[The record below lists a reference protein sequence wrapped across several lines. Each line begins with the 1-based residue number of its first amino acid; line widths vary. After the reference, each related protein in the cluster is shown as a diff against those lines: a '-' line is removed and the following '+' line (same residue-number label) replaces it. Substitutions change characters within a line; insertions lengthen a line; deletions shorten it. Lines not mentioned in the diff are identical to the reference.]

1 MTAEQIAAL
10 KLNKIERA
18 ALARYMDGRVI
29 TPEVVAQARKDATE
43 IWPKCLALG
52 ITMA

>member
-10 KLNKIERA
+10 NLNKIERA
-18 ALARYMDGRVI
+18 ALARYLDGREI
-29 TPEVVAQARKDATE
+29 TPEIIAQVKEDARL

>member
-10 KLNKIERA
+10 KLNKVERA
-18 ALARYMDGRVI
+18 ALARYMDGREI
-29 TPEVVAQARKDATE
+29 TPEIIAQVKIDAKE